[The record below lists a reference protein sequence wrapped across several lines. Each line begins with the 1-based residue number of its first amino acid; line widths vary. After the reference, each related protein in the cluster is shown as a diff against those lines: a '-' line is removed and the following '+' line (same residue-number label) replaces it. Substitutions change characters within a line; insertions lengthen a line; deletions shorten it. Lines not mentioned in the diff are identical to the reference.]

1 MLVEVL
7 LPLFMILLGVIA
19 ITIYVLVM
27 ALRNCSNQII
37 RINEKLIILM
47 GVRDGGEAVG
57 RALVASS
64 RQPKKDLPGIVK
76 PKPDTTAKA
85 GLRMTVGAQ

>member
-1 MLVEVL
+1 MLIDTL

-19 ITIYVLVM
+19 MTIYVLVM

-37 RINEKLIILM
+37 KINEKLIIVM
-47 GVRDGGEAVG
+47 GVRDSGEAVG

-64 RQPKKDLPGIVK
+64 RQPKKNLPGIVK

>member
-1 MLVEVL
+1 MVVEAL

-64 RQPKKDLPGIVK
+64 RQPKKDLPGVIK
-76 PKPDTTAKA
+76 TPDKTTKT
-85 GLRMTVGAQ
+85 GLKMTVGVK